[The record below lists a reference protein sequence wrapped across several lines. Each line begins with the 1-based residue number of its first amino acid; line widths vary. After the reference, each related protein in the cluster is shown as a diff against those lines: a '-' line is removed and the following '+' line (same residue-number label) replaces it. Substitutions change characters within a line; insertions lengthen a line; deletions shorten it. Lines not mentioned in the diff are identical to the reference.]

1 MLSAACANTTN
12 FTGVTD
18 LPPPFS
24 AHQPLPPPGGAMPAG
39 YVPYGAA
46 VARSPQPSAGSV
58 FGQLVWRII
67 VLAMGGGAL
76 IGLGFVIVG
85 SLVQG
90 DSDVA
95 GFGFAAMIVG
105 AILGL
110 FLGVPAGLVL
120 GGIGAAMLVPYKG
133 KRYTMWWARIA
144 SLLAVALF
152 YTRLWWSIN
161 IDDGEYWV
169 VAGLTIP
176 GLLGAFFG
184 SWFLVHWYTH
194 RMGD

>member
-1 MLSAACANTTN
+1 
-12 FTGVTD
+12 VTD

-24 AHQPLPPPGGAMPAG
+24 SQPPLPPPQGYAPAG
-39 YVPYGAA
+39 YVPYGTDN
-46 VARSPQPSAGSV
+46 RHLLQPSGGSV

-67 VLAMGGGAL
+67 VLAMGGGAV

-85 SLVQG
+85 AIVGG

-95 GFGFAAMIVG
+95 TFGFIALIVG
-105 AILGL
+105 AIFGL
-110 FLGVPAGLVL
+110 VLGVPAGLVL

-133 KRYTMWWARIA
+133 KGYTHWWARISA
-144 SLLAVALF
+144 LIAVSLF
-152 YTRLWWSIN
+152 YLWLWGGTSLSG
-161 IDDGEYWV
+161 DEYGV
-169 VAGLTIP
+169 IIGLTAP

-184 SWFLVHWYTH
+184 SWFLVHWYCR